1 MGIHCGC
8 TGTTTGRTRGQARKE
23 EGIMMIPRQL
33 KTWLEAKHL
42 ASDDGWIKIETN
54 YDMQYFVMAIHH
66 DLIELAHETSAFK
79 FLYRLTA
86 LGEIAIGVAVDEPG
100 TDTPETVQGQWRS
113 VTEEKLLHSEKRIAE
128 LEAVLSTTRKRANE
142 LVGALIL
149 VKQILKRDD
158 TSNYKVVDIYEAL
171 DNLDIP

>member
-1 MGIHCGC
+1 
-8 TGTTTGRTRGQARKE
+8 
-23 EGIMMIPRQL
+23 MMIPLEL
-33 KTWLEAKHL
+33 KSWLKKKHY
-42 ASDDGWIKIETN
+42 ANDHGYIKVNTS

-66 DLIELAHETSAFK
+66 DLIELADETNDLNP
-79 FLYRLTA
+79 LYQLTA

-128 LEAVLSTTRKRANE
+128 LEAELAHSKKRADA
-142 LVGALIL
+142 LVEAISRI
-149 VKQILKRDD
+149 KQILKRDD